1 MEMVTERI
9 IRNPARRYTM
19 NLTRLERELL
29 YAALYRYVQA
39 RTGDVRHDEEDRQAL
54 VDMFHYI
61 VDQLRGQ
68 KEPPLDI
75 NNKFLVWGHLWGRR
89 AKGTQVGKS
98 RKHKFTLVRLER
110 ELLYA
115 ALYEFTSL
123 RMNDKKHP
131 IQERDQ
137 LANKFNYLAGA
148 MRPWDEPTLA
158 HKNPFSKWDRPVE

>member
-75 NNKFLVWGHLWGRR
+75 NNKFRLGPPMGAQSERNASR
-89 AKGTQVGKS
+89 QIAQTQI
-98 RKHKFTLVRLER
+98 
-110 ELLYA
+110 YA
-115 ALYEFTSL
+115 GS
-123 RMNDKKHP
+123 P
-131 IQERDQ
+131 
-137 LANKFNYLAGA
+137 
-148 MRPWDEPTLA
+148 
-158 HKNPFSKWDRPVE
+158 